1 MRLMLALFRKHRWR
15 TTLVIL
21 GLLLSGLAEGI
32 GLSALLPLLNVA
44 IAAER
49 QGAGAPPGAFEQ
61 QVIDALAWVGISPTI
76 GALLAVIVAGVAV
89 RSLLLLAVQRQVG
102 YTAAQIGTE
111 LRLDLLRAVLRSRW
125 EYFLHQPVGRL
136 TNALATE
143 AQRSSDSFVYGAT
156 AITFLIHALI
166 YGAIAVA
173 ISWQATLV
181 SLVAGVLVIGSSHFL
196 VRMTRRAGRRQT
208 QLLTSLMARLTDT
221 LQSVK
226 PLKAMAREH
235 LADKVLAGE
244 TVRLNRALQ
253 RQVFSA
259 ALLNSVQDLLFAG
272 FIALG
277 IYLALVVF
285 SVELSTVLVLAITLA
300 RAFGSLG
307 KVQKQYQKL
316 TQGESA
322 YWSLQEAIDAAG
334 TAAEQ
339 FGGAL
344 QPRLQQ
350 RIEFA
355 AVDFAYDDH
364 PVFSG
369 LDLEIPAGAM
379 TVLVGPSGAGKT
391 TIIDLVIGLVR
402 PQRGAVT
409 IDGTDLA
416 AVDLHAWR
424 HQIGY
429 VPQDTVLLHDSVLNN
444 VTLGDPALDVGAAE
458 RALRAAGI
466 WEFVAALPQ
475 GVHTQVGERGGKL
488 SGGQRQ
494 RVAIARALVSGPRL
508 LILDEATSALD
519 PTSEQEICQTLA
531 SLKGDLTILAISHD
545 SALAEIADRVYRL
558 HPGGAQAVAN
568 QGAISA
574 ATTGNSRP
582 V

>member
-1 MRLMLALFRKHRWR
+1 MRLMLALFRKHRGR

-21 GLLLSGLAEGI
+21 GLLLSGLAEGV

-49 QGAGAPPGAFEQ
+49 QSAATPPGAFEQ
-61 QVIDALAWVGISPTI
+61 QVIDALAWIGISPTI

-156 AITFLIHALI
+156 AVTFLIHALI

-181 SLVAGVLVIGSSHFL
+181 SLVAGVLVIGASHFL

-253 RQVFSA
+253 RQVFST
-259 ALLNSVQDLLFAG
+259 ALLNSVQDLLFAA

-334 TAAEQ
+334 SAAEQ
-339 FGGAL
+339 FGGAH

-355 AVDFAYDDH
+355 AVDFAYDDY

-402 PQRGAVT
+402 PQRGAVK
-409 IDGTDLA
+409 IDDIDLSVA
-416 AVDLHAWR
+416 DLHAWR

-429 VPQDTVLLHDSVLNN
+429 VPQDTVLLHDSVFNN
-444 VTLGDPALDVGAAE
+444 VTLGDPALDVAAAE

-466 WEFVAALPQ
+466 WEYVAALPQ

-519 PTSEQEICQTLA
+519 PISEQEICQTLA

-558 HPGGAQAVAN
+558 HPGGAQVVAN

-574 ATTGNSRP
+574 ATTGNFGP

>member
-15 TTLVIL
+15 TSLVIL
-21 GLLLSGLAEGI
+21 GLFLSGLAEGI
-32 GLSALLPLLNVA
+32 GLSALLPLLDVA

-49 QGAGAPPGAFEQ
+49 QSAGAPPGEFEQ
-61 QVIDALAWVGISPTI
+61 RVMDALAWLGIQPTVGS
-76 GALLAVIVAGVAV
+76 LLAVIVAGVAI

-156 AITFLIHALI
+156 AVTFLIHALI

-173 ISWQATLV
+173 ISWQATLL
-181 SLVAGVLVIGSSHFL
+181 SLVAGALVIGSSHFL

-208 QLLTSLMARLTDT
+208 RLLSSLMARLTDT

-235 LADKVLAGE
+235 LADQVLSGE

-285 SVELSTVLVLAITLA
+285 RVELSTVLVLAITLA

-322 YWSLQEAIDAAG
+322 YWSLQEAIAGAAA
-334 TAAEQ
+334 AAERL
-339 FGGAL
+339 GAGRA
-344 QPRLQQ
+344 PRLE
-350 RIEFA
+350 RGIAFA
-355 AVDFAYDDH
+355 GVGFAYDGRQ
-364 PVFSG
+364 VFER
-369 LDLEIPAGAM
+369 LDLELPAGAM
-379 TVLVGPSGAGKT
+379 SVLIGPSGAGKT
-391 TIIDLVIGLVR
+391 TVIDLVIGLVR
-402 PQRGAVT
+402 PQTGTVAV
-409 IDGTDLA
+409 DGTPLETLDLR
-416 AVDLHAWR
+416 AWR
-424 HQIGY
+424 RLIGY
-429 VPQDTVLLHDSVLNN
+429 VPQDTVLLHDSILHN
-444 VTLGDPALDVGAAE
+444 VTLGDPALTAEDAE

-466 WEFVAALPQ
+466 WEFVASLPQ
-475 GVHTQVGERGGKL
+475 GLHTLVGERGGKL

-494 RVAIARALVSGPRL
+494 RVAIARALVTRPRL

-519 PTSEQEICQTLA
+519 PASEQEVCQTLA
-531 SLKGDLTILAISHD
+531 GLKGELTILAISHD
-545 SALAEIADRVYRL
+545 SALVEIADRVYQLQGGRARL
-558 HPGGAQAVAN
+558 LPPGQPAN
-568 QGAISA
+568 LGH
-574 ATTGNSRP
+574 R
-582 V
+582 

>member
-1 MRLMLALFRKHRWR
+1 MRLMLALFRQHRWR

-21 GLLLSGLAEGI
+21 GLFLSGLAEGI

-44 IAAER
+44 IASER
-49 QGAGAPPGAFEQ
+49 QHAGTPPGEFEQ
-61 QVIDALAWVGISPTI
+61 RVLDVLAGVGISPTV

-156 AITFLIHALI
+156 ATTFLIHALI

-173 ISWQATLV
+173 ISWQATLL
-181 SLVAGVLVIGSSHFL
+181 SLVAGMLVIGSSHFL

-208 QLLTSLMARLTDT
+208 QLLASLMARLTDT

-235 LADKVLAGE
+235 LADQVLAGE

-285 SVELSTVLVLAITLA
+285 RVELSTVLVLAIALA

-322 YWSLQEAIDAAG
+322 YWSLQEAITGASI
-334 TAAEQ
+334 AAEQ
-339 FGGAL
+339 FGAGSAPAL
-344 QPRLQQ
+344 TRGIDL
-350 RIEFA
+350 A
-355 AVDFAYDDH
+355 DVGFAYDRRQ
-364 PVFSG
+364 VFTH
-369 LDLEIPAGAM
+369 LDLDIPAGAM
-379 TVLVGPSGAGKT
+379 TVLIGPSGAGKT
-391 TIIDLVIGLVR
+391 TVIDLVIGLVR
-402 PQRGAVT
+402 PQAGHVR
-409 IDGTDLA
+409 IDGIDLA
-416 AVDLHAWR
+416 ELDLRAWR
-424 HQIGY
+424 GRIGY
-429 VPQDTVLLHDSVLNN
+429 VPQDTVLLHDSILNN
-444 VTLGDPALDVGAAE
+444 VTLGDPQLTAADAE
-458 RALRAAGI
+458 RALRGAGV
-466 WEFVAALPQ
+466 WDFVASLPQ
-475 GVHTQVGERGGKL
+475 GMHAPVGERGGKL

-494 RVAIARALVSGPRL
+494 RVAIARALVNRPQL

-519 PTSEQEICQTLA
+519 PASEREICQTLA
-531 SLKGDLTILAISHD
+531 GLKGQLTILAISHD
-545 SALAEIADRVYRL
+545 SALVEIADRVYQL
-558 HPGGAQAVAN
+558 DHGQARPLD
-568 QGAISA
+568 A
-574 ATTGNSRP
+574 ARP
-582 V
+582 AASPR

>member
-15 TTLVIL
+15 TALVIL
-21 GLLLSGLAEGI
+21 GLFLSGLAEGI

-49 QGAGAPPGAFEQ
+49 QGPDSPPGEFEQ
-61 QVIDALAWVGISPTI
+61 QVIDALAWFGISPTI
-76 GALLAVIVAGVAV
+76 GSLLTVIVAGVAM

-173 ISWQATLV
+173 ISWQATLL
-181 SLVAGVLVIGSSHFL
+181 SLGAGALVIGSSHFL

-208 QLLTSLMARLTDT
+208 QLLGSLMARLTDT
-221 LQSVK
+221 LHSVK

-235 LADKVLAGE
+235 LADQVLAGE

-259 ALLNSVQDLLFAG
+259 ALLNSVQDLLFAT

-285 SVELSTVLVLAITLA
+285 QVELSTVLVLALALA
-300 RAFGSLG
+300 RGFGSLG

-322 YWSLQEAIDAAG
+322 YWSLQEAVAAA
-334 TAAEQ
+334 TAAAEQ
-339 FGGAL
+339 PGTGAAPDL
-344 QPRLQQ
+344 EQGIQ
-350 RIEFA
+350 F
-355 AVDFAYDDH
+355 VDVGFAYDGH
-364 PVFSG
+364 PVFEHLS
-369 LDLEIPAGAM
+369 LEAPAGAM
-379 TVLVGPSGAGKT
+379 TVLIGPSGAGKT
-391 TIIDLVIGLVR
+391 TVIDLVIGLIR
-402 PQRGAVT
+402 PQSGSIR
-409 IDGTDLA
+409 IDGLDLTGI
-416 AVDLHAWR
+416 DLGAWR
-424 HQIGY
+424 RRIGY
-429 VPQDTVLLHDSVLNN
+429 VPQDTVLLHDSILHN
-444 VTLGDPALDVGAAE
+444 VTLGDPALTAADAE
-458 RALRAAGI
+458 QALRAAGI
-466 WEFVAALPQ
+466 WEFVAGLPE
-475 GVHTQVGERGGKL
+475 GLHTQVGERGGKL

-494 RVAIARALVSGPRL
+494 RVAIARALVNQPRL

-519 PTSEQEICQTLA
+519 PASEQEVCQTIA
-531 SLKGDLTILAISHD
+531 GLKGSLTVLAISHD
-545 SALAEIADRVYRL
+545 SALVEIADRVYRL
-558 HPGGAQAVAN
+558 DRGRAQLS
-568 QGAISA
+568 SA
-574 ATTGNSRP
+574 ASAS
-582 V
+582 VVVE

>member
-1 MRLMLALFRKHRWR
+1 MRLMLALFRQHRWR

-21 GLLLSGLAEGI
+21 GLFLSGLAEGI

-44 IAAER
+44 IASER
-49 QGAGAPPGAFEQ
+49 QHTGTPPGEFEQ
-61 QVIDALAWVGISPTI
+61 RVLDILAGVGISPTV

-156 AITFLIHALI
+156 AVTFLIHALI

-173 ISWQATLV
+173 ISWQATLL
-181 SLVAGVLVIGSSHFL
+181 SLVAGALVIGSSHFL

-208 QLLTSLMARLTDT
+208 QLLGSLMARLTDT

-235 LADKVLAGE
+235 LADQVLAGE

-259 ALLNSVQDLLFAG
+259 ALLNSVQDLLFAA

-285 SVELSTVLVLAITLA
+285 RVELSTVLVLAIALA

-322 YWSLQEAIDAAG
+322 YWSLQEAIAG
-334 TAAEQ
+334 ASGAAEQ
-339 FGGAL
+339 FGAGGAPAL
-344 QPRLQQ
+344 TRGIALA
-350 RIEFA
+350 E
-355 AVDFAYDDH
+355 VGFAYDNRE
-364 PVFSG
+364 VFAH
-369 LDLEIPAGAM
+369 LDLDIPAGAM

-391 TIIDLVIGLVR
+391 TVIDLVIGLVR
-402 PQRGAVT
+402 PQAGRVRV
-409 IDGTDLA
+409 DGTDLA
-416 AVDLHAWR
+416 AIDLHAWR
-424 HQIGY
+424 GCIGY
-429 VPQDTVLLHDSVLNN
+429 VPQDTVLLHDSILHN
-444 VTLGDPALDVGAAE
+444 VTLGDPALTAADAE
-458 RALRAAGI
+458 RALRGAGI
-466 WEFVAALPQ
+466 WDFVATLPQ
-475 GVHTQVGERGGKL
+475 GLHTPVGERGGKL

-494 RVAIARALVSGPRL
+494 RVAIARALVNQPRL

-519 PTSEQEICQTLA
+519 PASEREICQTLA
-531 SLKGDLTILAISHD
+531 SLKGALTILAISHD
-545 SALAEIADRVYRL
+545 SALVEIADRVYQLDR
-558 HPGGAQAVAN
+558 GQARTLP
-568 QGAISA
+568 A
-574 ATTGNSRP
+574 ALPAARP
-582 V
+582 N